1 MFSPTVRKAINY
13 RVTQAQAFE
22 RAALLHASLIAADE
36 ETNLA
41 FDNDTREPPRNKVA
55 TPDRLQM
62 PRPVDYNARGED
74 WQHSADVDTSLK
86 HTRPLKDIPG
96 LSP

>member
-36 ETNLA
+36 ET
-41 FDNDTREPPRNKVA
+41 KS
-55 TPDRLQM
+55 RLRQ
-62 PRPVDYNARGED
+62 RYKGA
-74 WQHSADVDTSLK
+74 A
-86 HTRPLKDIPG
+86 
-96 LSP
+96 

>member
-22 RAALLHASLIAADE
+22 RAALLHASLIVADE

-86 HTRPLKDIPG
+86 HPRPLKDIPG